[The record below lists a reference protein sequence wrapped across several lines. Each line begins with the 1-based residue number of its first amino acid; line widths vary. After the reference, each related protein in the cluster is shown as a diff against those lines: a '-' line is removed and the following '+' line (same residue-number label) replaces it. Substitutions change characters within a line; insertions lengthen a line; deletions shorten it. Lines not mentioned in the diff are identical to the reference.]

1 MRQKTSNI
9 NVLNRYGGI
18 KGSCTWILL
27 LFTVYA
33 YNQELV
39 VKKISSEF
47 QKIVIELDR
56 VDHIELINSD
66 SDSEIMVKAEG
77 SIEVSSF
84 RITESNGHVLIKEDQ
99 YTEDE
104 SEFDKDKACGIVP
117 DFTSYQIFIPQ
128 NRTVYVSFLEGNF
141 YSEEFNGELDIKVE
155 DGILR
160 LKEMEDTVK
169 VQLNTGSIFVH
180 QIKNTKIDAETNRGI
195 LVTDISNGASNSGM
209 KRLQQSI
216 GHPDNDMWIRAILA
230 NIYLY
235 ESKD

>member
-1 MRQKTSNI
+1 MRQKTNNI
-9 NVLNRYGGI
+9 NVLNRYSSI
-18 KGSCTWILL
+18 RESCTWILL

-39 VKKISSEF
+39 VKKISSDFE
-47 QKIVIELDR
+47 KIVIELDR
-56 VDHIELINSD
+56 VDHIELFNSD

-77 SIEVSSF
+77 SSKVSGF
-84 RITESNGHVLIKEDQ
+84 QLTESNGHVLIQEGQYVEDK
-99 YTEDE
+99 
-104 SEFDKDKACGIVP
+104 SEFDNDKACGVLP
-117 DFTSYQIFIPQ
+117 DFTSYQIFIPE

-141 YSEEFNGELDIKVE
+141 YSEEFNGELDVKVE

-160 LKEMEDTVK
+160 LKDMEDTVK

-195 LVTDISNGASNSGM
+195 LVTDISNRASNSSM
-209 KRLQQSI
+209 KRLQQNI